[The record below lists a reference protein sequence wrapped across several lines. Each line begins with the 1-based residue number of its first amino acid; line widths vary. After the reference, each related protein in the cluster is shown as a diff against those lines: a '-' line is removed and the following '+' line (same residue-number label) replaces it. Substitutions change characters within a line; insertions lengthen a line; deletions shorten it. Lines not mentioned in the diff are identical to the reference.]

1 MSSLPPLSSAD
12 PNVASSRPRRWV
24 SRRRWFVAAVVL
36 VIVVAAVVVGV
47 TDPFASKATS
57 GGGVADNSY
66 PTGLATVRE
75 RAISSQ
81 TQVGATLG
89 YSGTYDIALPSG
101 TQSGAITQDQSA
113 VQSARQRLAA
123 DEQVLANAKRLAQS
137 SGTATILAAE
147 ATVRSDETTIAQAK
161 TMLADD
167 EKLGCPVASA
177 ATVTTPLGSSSSP
190 GTQGG
195 ADASNDPS
203 AGDASSTT
211 TGPPVATTGS
221 ATAVSQTSE
230 ALSGTVDPDGVDTTY
245 YFEWGTTSAF
255 GSTSPL
261 TDAGNGT
268 SPIPVT
274 VTITGLRPDTTYGFS
289 LVAENDLGTSVGTTG
304 TFTTTESSCVAQRQ
318 VIATDDQAL
327 TQDKDALA
335 ADEVNGSSSLA
346 QATTQVRQDRAALA
360 SAEAALS
367 TDEARATNA
376 GSQFT
381 ALPSLGQRITRGESV
396 YSLDDRPVP
405 LFYGTA
411 TMYRALRLGVS
422 DGPDVTELNENLIA
436 LGFGSG
442 VSASPHFSAA
452 TAAAV
457 MAWQRSL
464 GEPATGVVAL
474 GDIVVEPGPIR
485 VTAVTATIG
494 SAAQPGMSVLSATS
508 TGRVVTIDLDV
519 SLVPEVKVG
528 DKVGITL
535 PDNSTIPGVVT
546 SVGTVATTPGGAGA
560 TGGST
565 PTVTVLVA
573 PLNPAQ
579 TGSLDQ
585 ASVEVDITE
594 ASVAHTLVVPVDAL
608 LALSGGGY
616 AVEEVSPTGVHHLV
630 AVSLGIF
637 DDAAGVVQVSGS
649 GLAVGQR
656 VVVPAL

>member
-1 MSSLPPLSSAD
+1 
-12 PNVASSRPRRWV
+12 
-24 SRRRWFVAAVVL
+24 VVL
-36 VIVVAAVVVGV
+36 IVAGAVVVGV
-47 TDPFASKATS
+47 TDPFASNGSS
-57 GGGVADNSY
+57 GGGAADNSY
-66 PTGLATVRE
+66 PTTLATVRE

-89 YSGTYDIALPSG
+89 YSGTYDVALPSG

-113 VQSARQRLAA
+113 VQTARQRLTA
-123 DEQVLANAKRLAQS
+123 DEQSLANTKKLAKS

-147 ATVRSDETTIAQAK
+147 ATVRGDETTLAQAK
-161 TMLADD
+161 TMLSDD
-167 EKLGCPVASA
+167 EKLGCPISSA
-177 ATVTTPLGSSSSP
+177 ATVTTPLGSSDSP
-190 GTQGG
+190 GSRSG
-195 ADASNDPS
+195 AGASDDPS
-203 AGDASSTT
+203 AGDPSSTT
-211 TGPPVATTGS
+211 TGPPVATTGT

-230 ALSGTVDPDGVDTTY
+230 TLSGTVDPDGVDTAY

-255 GSTSPL
+255 GSTSPV
-261 TDAGNGT
+261 TDAGDGT
-268 SPIPVT
+268 SPAPVT

-289 LVAENDLGTSVGTTG
+289 LVAENGFGTSVATTA
-304 TFTTTESSCVAQRQ
+304 TFATTESSCVAQRQ
-318 VIATDDQAL
+318 VIAADEQAL

-346 QATTQVRQDRAALA
+346 QAETQVRQDRAAVA
-360 SAEAALS
+360 DAETALS
-367 TDEARATNA
+367 TDEARATNP

-411 TMYRALRLGVS
+411 TMYRALQFGVT

-436 LGFGSG
+436 LGFGGG
-442 VSASPHFSAA
+442 VSAGPHFSAA

-464 GEPATGVVAL
+464 GVPATGVVAL
-474 GDIVVEPGPIR
+474 GDVVVEPGPIR
-485 VTAVTATIG
+485 VTALTATVG

-508 TGRVVTIDLDV
+508 TDRVVTIDLDV
-519 SLVPEVKVG
+519 SLVPDVKVG

-546 SVGTVATTPGGAGA
+546 SVGTVATTPSGAGA
-560 TGGST
+560 TGGGT
-565 PTVTVLVA
+565 PTITVLVA
-573 PLNPAQ
+573 PLNSAQ
-579 TGSLDQ
+579 TGTLDQ
-585 ASVEVDITE
+585 ASVEVEITE
-594 ASVAHTLVVPVDAL
+594 ASVAHALVVPVDAL

-637 DDAAGVVQVSGS
+637 DDAAGVVQVSGP